1 MRGISFVVS
10 PIRDNAFFK
19 KPQFQG
25 LLGNNFFQL
34 TRLATKSRH
43 LARGGCSGGIAGKPA
58 LSSFQKLLRPF
69 VIDALGNAFT
79 TAKFGNGLF
88 ATQPIKDNAD
98 LFFCRVLLACCPAD
112 VLDRLGPTGLTCLRF
127 LSHLRSLR
135 SLR

>member
-10 PIRDNAFFK
+10 PIRDHAFFK

-25 LLGNNFFQL
+25 LLGNHFFQF
-34 TRLATKSRH
+34 TRLATKIRH
-43 LARGGCSGGIAGKPA
+43 FTRRGCSGGIAGKPA
-58 LSSFQKLLRPF
+58 LPSFQKLLRPF
-69 VIDALGNAFT
+69 ATDALGNAFT

-98 LFFCRVLLACCPAD
+98 LFFCQVLLTRCPAD
-112 VLDRLGPTGLTCLRF
+112 VLDRLGRISLTCLRF

>member
-1 MRGISFVVS
+1 M
-10 PIRDNAFFK
+10 
-19 KPQFQG
+19 QFQG

-79 TAKFGNGLF
+79 PAKFGN
-88 ATQPIKDNAD
+88 A
-98 LFFCRVLLACCPAD
+98 LL
-112 VLDRLGPTGLTCLRF
+112 TT
-127 LSHLRSLR
+127 
-135 SLR
+135 